1 MPTKTPLPAKH
12 LPQRTCVGCGTVT
25 IKRALIRVVR
35 TQEGRVEPDPTG
47 KKAGRGAYLCPNPQ
61 CWETAVS
68 GGRLERSL
76 KAHLSPEDIEGLR
89 SFSHDL
95 SPPMGEAG

>member
-1 MPTKTPLPAKH
+1 MPTKTPLRPKH
-12 LPQRTCVGCGTVT
+12 LPRRTCVGCGTVT
-25 IKRALIRVVR
+25 VKRALIRIVR
-35 TQEGRVEPDPTG
+35 TPQGRVQPDATG

-61 CWETAVS
+61 CWEKAVS

-89 SFSHDL
+89 SFSHEL